1 MPFSTAAITDSP
13 PNQNPTSLGGKLVNI
28 LVCPGEV
35 FDELIGAPSQAAN
48 WRVPT
53 LLVCLSGIALLL
65 VIASQ
70 GGASDIFG
78 SVAKP
83 EQITLAQA
91 QELAGLRPLISGLAI
106 CFSAFVGTFWSA
118 FVLWFIGRV
127 FLKTRFAYVKSLEVA
142 GMASMILVLGT
153 GITMLLIVASGNPG
167 VHPALSF
174 LAPGSGPRMHGFLY
188 QMNCFHLWSTT
199 VLAIGLSRLSGVS
212 FKESAFWVFGYWV
225 FARIALVL
233 LG

>member
-1 MPFSTAAITDSP
+1 MSTAAIADSTP
-13 PNQNPTSLGGKLVNI
+13 RATPTSLGGKLVNI
-28 LVCPGEV
+28 FVCPGDV
-35 FDELIGAPSQAAN
+35 FDELVGAPSQAAN
-48 WRVPT
+48 WRIPT
-53 LLVCLSGIALLL
+53 LLVCLSGIVLLL
-65 VIASQ
+65 VVASQ
-70 GGASDIFG
+70 GGTSEVFG
-78 SVAKP
+78 PVVP
-83 EQITLAQA
+83 TGQITLAQA

-142 GMASMILVLGT
+142 GKASIILVLGSV
-153 GITMLLIVASGNPG
+153 ITMLLIVASGNPG

-174 LAPGSGPRMHGFLY
+174 LAPGSGPRMHGFLD
-188 QMNCFHLWSTT
+188 QMNFFHLWTTT

-225 FARIALVL
+225 FTRMALVL